1 MVVPYGTDANGY
13 RPKGVKSYGF
23 FPAIIPAASILSM
36 HGDAEFIP
44 TDAIGPAIEIYFEAV
59 RETAARR

>member
-13 RPKGVKSYGF
+13 RPNGVKSDGF
-23 FPAIIPAASILSM
+23 FPAIVPAASILSM

-44 TDAIGPAIEIYFEAV
+44 LDAIGPAIQIYFDAI
-59 RETAARR
+59 RETAGRK